1 MYGGSLCV
9 LAGMGIQALRV
20 SQWDTPCILR
30 DLGTWALSVWRGA
43 PCTRRNRDTGTPHMG
58 GTPGILKGWTQ
69 TLRIRAGRGTHFALP
84 GIRELRHLAL
94 PETNQHRVLESYTP
108 SSPES
113 KTSVTRERDSWRVL
127 VLERR
132 CVSNG
137 PTDVETRSEGGRRIH
152 CLPSRDLV
160 SVPAPRSGETHGCTA
175 LEQRRLM

>member
-1 MYGGSLCV
+1 MYGGALRV
-9 LAGMGIQALRV
+9 LAEIGTQALRIWGAHQV
-20 SQWDTPCILR
+20 FSKPGHRRSAYEQ
-30 DLGTWALSVWRGA
+30 RG
-43 PCTRRNRDTGTPHMG
+43 
-58 GTPGILKGWTQ
+58 
-69 TLRIRAGRGTHFALP
+69 GTHFALP

-94 PETNQHRVLESYTP
+94 PETNQHRVLESYTR

-132 CVSNG
+132 YVSNG

>member
-1 MYGGSLCV
+1 
-9 LAGMGIQALRV
+9 MGIQALRV

-94 PETNQHRVLESYTP
+94 PETNQHRVLESYTR

-137 PTDVETRSEGGRRIH
+137 PTDVETRSEGGRRT
-152 CLPSRDLV
+152 LP
-160 SVPAPRSGETHGCTA
+160 P
-175 LEQRRLM
+175 EQRLSLCPCTTFRRDPWMHSSRTAKAHVDEHTP